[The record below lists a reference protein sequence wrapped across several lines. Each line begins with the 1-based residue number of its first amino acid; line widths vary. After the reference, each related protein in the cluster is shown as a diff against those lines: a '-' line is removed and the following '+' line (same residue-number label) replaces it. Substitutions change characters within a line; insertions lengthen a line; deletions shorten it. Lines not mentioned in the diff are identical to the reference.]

1 MDNLIYLIV
10 SGLAFPIIMYFLTR
24 AVGFGNAITF
34 ADTQEA
40 TSLLQATHTSSLI
53 TQTLV
58 ASNNQAALARFQD
71 GHTCIL
77 FPMGHKWGST
87 DIDHTS
93 LARISQSKH
102 GHLHLHMRS
111 YTLPRLKIA
120 IDNDVLRQ
128 HWKTALTFGE
138 TA

>member
-24 AVGFGNAITF
+24 AVGFGDTVTF
-34 ADTQEA
+34 TDTQEA
-40 TSLLQATHTSSLI
+40 TSLLQATHTSSPI
-53 TQTLV
+53 TQMLL

-71 GHTCIL
+71 GHICIL
-77 FPMGHKWGST
+77 FPMGHKWGFA
-87 DIDHTS
+87 DIDRNS
-93 LARISQSKH
+93 LARISQNKH

-111 YTLPRLKIA
+111 YTLPSLKIA
-120 IDNDVLRQ
+120 IENDVLRQ
-128 HWKTALTFGE
+128 RWKTALVFGE